1 MSCLSCAILMRNII
15 DFRENSFANIMTGRI
30 IDIDNNYIYV
40 KSQRTKFLIEKNSVN
55 LKLTIGSEVQ
65 FQTDR
70 MRAPILIKKYCF
82 YKRYYICKILS

>member
-55 LKLTIGSEVQ
+55 FKLTIGSEVQ

-70 MRAPILIKKYCF
+70 TRAPILIKKYCF

>member
-1 MSCLSCAILMRNII
+1 MKYLILFIYFICSLAI
-15 DFRENSFANIMTGRI
+15 
-30 IDIDNNYIYV
+30 
-40 KSQRTKFLIEKNSVN
+40 SQEKLGTVEVIGISPLPGILIEKNSVN

-70 MRAPILIKKYCF
+70 TRAPILIKKYCF